1 MGQTQKPLHI
11 VLDKSLYDIS
21 EEQWVSMRAQ
31 GHTIEVI
38 TGVIPDL
45 YIAQHAMR
53 LTANM
58 LQQLPSAFALA
69 MAGARALRYA
79 PVAKDP
85 TAWKGGKKNAKAKGT
100 HKRTHATKQTKAT
113 DTGEPPATTEDQ
125 GTGGT
130 AVSTVSE
137 TTNDEGATQT
147 E

>member
-85 TAWKGGKKNAKAKGT
+85 AAWKGGKKNAQNKGTPKRKNIKVKAKVT
-100 HKRTHATKQTKAT
+100 NI
-113 DTGEPPATTEDQ
+113 GEPTAQAKDS
-125 GTGGT
+125 GTGGG
-130 AVSTVSE
+130 AVSTVGAA
-137 TTNDEGATQT
+137 TNHEGAH
-147 E
+147 EA